1 MQSVW
6 PGGKIMLESQ
16 TQARVLIQS
25 LSIVLTLLRL
35 SMFIYSY
42 IWVEE
47 RVQGNI

>member
-1 MQSVW
+1 
-6 PGGKIMLESQ
+6 MLESQ

-42 IWVEE
+42 IWVAKS
-47 RVQGNI
+47 VQGNI